1 MARQVGGR
9 FLIDGFP
16 RTLEQAAAFEEHVSL
31 PSSVLFLECP
41 EDVLRARL
49 LLRDDGRTDDN
60 SEAVEKR
67 LAVFREMTLPVIE
80 HYTAKERLIRI
91 DSDRRIE
98 DVALD
103 VALRLH
109 STIGACC

>member
-1 MARQVGGR
+1 MAKLKLDLHDIFNRGR
-9 FLIDGFP
+9 EIETELN
-16 RTLEQAAAFEEHVSL
+16 RV
-31 PSSVLFLECP
+31 V
-41 EDVLRARL
+41 
-49 LLRDDGRTDDN
+49 